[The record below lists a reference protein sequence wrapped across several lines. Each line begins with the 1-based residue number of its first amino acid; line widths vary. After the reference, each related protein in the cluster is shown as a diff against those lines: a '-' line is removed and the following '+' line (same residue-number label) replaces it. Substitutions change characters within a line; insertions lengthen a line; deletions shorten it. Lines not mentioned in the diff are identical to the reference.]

1 MTQVLKTACSC
12 PHIRLDE
19 PMRDPRNISVKVTE
33 ARGSCYHKTGDIVI
47 WEIRMDSGAAK

>member
-47 WEIRMDSGAAK
+47 WEIRMDTGAAK